1 MAVSLT
7 NFLDSGCIVASSL
20 ALTAWAAAFNFGSAW
35 TAILGAIGA
44 NAFGAA
50 VGALIGGFLTDK
62 FGRTTIYKYNL
73 LVYAAGVFIAMVAVN
88 LPMVVVGVVLSGLSV
103 YYHGRTAGTV
113 ARTEVKFRE
122 LSEAEILAYVE
133 SGEPMGKA
141 GSYAIQQK
149 GASFAERI
157 EGDFYNVVGL
167 PVAALL
173 ALLRSEFGITSLD
186 IMNF

>member
-73 LVYAAGVFIAMVAVN
+73 LVYAAGVFIAMNDLQGKQIRCNNQTAQQSARRN
-88 LPMVVVGVVLSGLSV
+88 NGQSV
-103 YYHGRTAGTV
+103 
-113 ARTEVKFRE
+113 
-122 LSEAEILAYVE
+122 
-133 SGEPMGKA
+133 
-141 GSYAIQQK
+141 
-149 GASFAERI
+149 
-157 EGDFYNVVGL
+157 
-167 PVAALL
+167 
-173 ALLRSEFGITSLD
+173 
-186 IMNF
+186 

>member
-103 YYHGRTAGTV
+103 GAGRSRLLELYLRNV
-113 ARTEVKFRE
+113 YLHEARFQHRH
-122 LSEAEILAYVE
+122 
-133 SGEPMGKA
+133 
-141 GSYAIQQK
+141 Q
-149 GASFAERI
+149 
-157 EGDFYNVVGL
+157 
-167 PVAALL
+167 PVRME
-173 ALLRSEFGITSLD
+173 LRSRHHLHPFAGHELHHPWLRV
-186 IMNF
+186 

>member
-73 LVYAAGVFIAMVAVN
+73 LVYA
-88 LPMVVVGVVLSGLSV
+88 
-103 YYHGRTAGTV
+103 
-113 ARTEVKFRE
+113 
-122 LSEAEILAYVE
+122 LAY
-133 SGEPMGKA
+133 SSPW
-141 GSYAIQQK
+141 
-149 GASFAERI
+149 
-157 EGDFYNVVGL
+157 
-167 PVAALL
+167 LL
-173 ALLRSEFGITSLD
+173 
-186 IMNF
+186 

>member
-103 YYHGRTAGTV
+103 GAGV
-113 ARTEVKFRE
+113 PASWSYI
-122 LSEAEILAYVE
+122 SET
-133 SGEPMGKA
+133 STSTKRCF
-141 GSYAIQQK
+141 QHRHQ
-149 GASFAERI
+149 
-157 EGDFYNVVGL
+157 
-167 PVAALL
+167 PVRME
-173 ALLRSEFGITSLD
+173 LRSRHHLHPFAGHELHHPWLRV
-186 IMNF
+186 

>member
-88 LPMVVVGVVLSGLSV
+88 LPMVRPFRRRWRSRFLELYLRDV
-103 YYHGRTAGTV
+103 YLHE
-113 ARTEVKFRE
+113 ARF
-122 LSEAEILAYVE
+122 
-133 SGEPMGKA
+133 
-141 GSYAIQQK
+141 
-149 GASFAERI
+149 
-157 EGDFYNVVGL
+157 
-167 PVAALL
+167 
-173 ALLRSEFGITSLD
+173 
-186 IMNF
+186 

>member
-88 LPMVVVGVVLSGLSV
+88 LPMVVVGVVSS
-103 YYHGRTAGTV
+103 
-113 ARTEVKFRE
+113 
-122 LSEAEILAYVE
+122 
-133 SGEPMGKA
+133 
-141 GSYAIQQK
+141 
-149 GASFAERI
+149 
-157 EGDFYNVVGL
+157 
-167 PVAALL
+167 AA
-173 ALLRSEFGITSLD
+173 FP
-186 IMNF
+186 